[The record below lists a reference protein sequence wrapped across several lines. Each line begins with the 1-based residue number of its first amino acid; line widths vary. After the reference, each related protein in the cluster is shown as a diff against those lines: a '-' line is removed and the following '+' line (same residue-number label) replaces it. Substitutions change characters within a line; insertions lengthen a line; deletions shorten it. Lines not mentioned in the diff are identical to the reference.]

1 LDAREIQKPPCCTRH
16 QGEQRGAWR
25 QPRTDRDGGAVRF
38 LGRDLV
44 LVVTFMSACVEPTRA
59 RVVELET
66 RVLGL
71 GITLTGTTLRALDV
85 VGLAAGAV
93 KLGFGFDF
101 FLVSDGA
108 GKLQAKNPLPPA
120 RAGLPAAVGIKRPL
134 FANLMTEAAEAKG
147 ASIRYGLTVE
157 AIDQNDAAVS
167 VRFTDGSSGHYDLVV
182 GADGVFS
189 SIRKR
194 VFGEAYEPIYVGQ
207 GVYRF
212 MTERHPSID
221 QLHVFVGPKLKAGF
235 IPLSDDSM
243 YLFTTMSYPPHTR
256 IDESKTH
263 IILKEALKDFTA
275 PIVVEV
281 RERMRSPEKVI
292 WRPFENT
299 LVPSPW
305 YRGRVILIGDAA
317 HTLTPHLTAGGGMAI
332 EDAETLGQAR
342 SVPDALQSFMER
354 RFERVRA
361 ACDISLEI
369 CKLEQA
375 PEPDVAKIYS
385 LTGQGYALLGKNF

>member
-1 LDAREIQKPPCCTRH
+1 VPCAIKQKNGQGGIAEETMAAVERVLIVGAGIGGLAMAIALRE
-16 QGEQRGAWR
+16 RGI
-25 QPRTDRDGGAVRF
+25 AV
-38 LGRDLV
+38 D
-44 LVVTFMSACVEPTRA
+44 
-59 RVVELET
+59 VVEIEA

-71 GITLTGTTLRALDV
+71 GITLTGTTMRALDV
-85 VGLAAGAV
+85 VGLAEEAV
-93 KLGFGFDF
+93 RQGFGFDF

-108 GKLQAKNPLPPA
+108 GELQAKSPLPPA
-120 RAGLPAAVGIKRPL
+120 RSGLPAAVGISRPL
-134 FANLMTEAAEAKG
+134 FAKLMTEAADAKG

-157 AIDQNDAAVS
+157 AISQNDIVVS

-189 SIRKR
+189 SIRKCI
-194 VFGEAYEPIYVGQ
+194 FGEDYKPIYVGQ

-212 MTERHPSID
+212 MTERHSSID
-221 QLHVFVGPKLKAGF
+221 QLHVFVGPKFKAGF

-256 IDESKTH
+256 IDESQTH
-263 IILKEALKDFTA
+263 VILKAALKDFTA
-275 PIVVEV
+275 PIVVDV
-281 RERMRSPEKVI
+281 RERMFSPEKVV

-299 LVPSPW
+299 LVSSPW
-305 YRGRVILIGDAA
+305 YRGRIILIGDAA
-317 HTLTPHLTAGGGMAI
+317 HTMTPHLTAGGGMAI
-332 EDAETLGQAR
+332 EDAIVLAETLAQNG
-342 SVPDALQSFMER
+342 SVSDALRSFMER

-361 ACDISLEI
+361 ACQISLEI

-385 LTGQGYALLGKNF
+385 LTGQGYALLGKDF

>member
-1 LDAREIQKPPCCTRH
+1 LVRAVHRAIKQTTI
-16 QGEQRGAWR
+16 RGGIAEETMAAVER
-25 QPRTDRDGGAVRF
+25 VLIVGAGIGGLAMAIALRDRGIAV
-38 LGRDLV
+38 D
-44 LVVTFMSACVEPTRA
+44 
-59 RVVELET
+59 VVELET

-85 VGLAAGAV
+85 VGLADEAV
-93 KLGFGFDF
+93 RQGFGFDF
-101 FLVSDGA
+101 FLVSDGG

-120 RAGLPAAVGIKRPL
+120 RSGLPAAVGIKRPS
-134 FANLMTEAAEAKG
+134 FAQLMTESAEAKG

-157 AIDQNDAAVS
+157 AISQNDAVVD

-194 VFGEAYEPIYVGQ
+194 VFGEACEPIYVGQ

-256 IDESKTH
+256 IEESKTH
-263 IILKEALKDFTA
+263 VILKEALKDFTA
-275 PIVVEV
+275 PVVVEV
-281 RERMRSPEKVI
+281 RERMLSPENVV

-305 YRGRVILIGDAA
+305 YRGRVILLGDAA
-317 HTLTPHLTAGGGMAI
+317 HTMTPHLTAGGGMAI
-332 EDAETLGQAR
+332 EDAIILAETLAQIG
-342 SVPDALQSFMER
+342 SVSDALGSFMER

-361 ACDISLEI
+361 ACEISLEI

-375 PEPDVAKIYS
+375 SEPDVAKIYS
-385 LTGQGYALLGKNF
+385 LTGQGYALLGKDF

>member
-1 LDAREIQKPPCCTRH
+1 MAAVERVLIVGAGIGGLAMAIALRE
-16 QGEQRGAWR
+16 RGI
-25 QPRTDRDGGAVRF
+25 AV
-38 LGRDLV
+38 D
-44 LVVTFMSACVEPTRA
+44 
-59 RVVELET
+59 VVELEA
-66 RVLGL
+66 RVLGV
-71 GITLTGTTLRALDV
+71 GITLTGTTLRVLDM
-85 VGLAAGAV
+85 VGLATAAAQQ
-93 KLGFGFDF
+93 GFGFDF
-101 FLVSDGA
+101 FLISDGA

-134 FANLMTEAAEAKG
+134 FASIMSEAAKAKG

-157 AIDQNDAAVS
+157 AVEQNDTAVS
-167 VRFTDGSSGHYDLVV
+167 IRFTDNTSQHYDLVV

-189 SIRKR
+189 SVRKR
-194 VFGEAYEPIYVGQ
+194 VFGDAYEPIYVGQ

-212 MTERHPSID
+212 MTERHSSID

-281 RERMRSPEKVI
+281 RERMSSPEKVV

-299 LVPSPW
+299 LVPPPW

-317 HTLTPHLTAGGGMAI
+317 HTMTPHLTAGGGMAI
-332 EDAETLGQAR
+332 EDAVILAETLAQAG
-342 SVPDALQSFMER
+342 SVPDALRSFMNR

-375 PEPDVAKIYS
+375 PHPDVAKIYS
-385 LTGQGYALLGKNF
+385 LTGQGYALLGKDF

>member
-1 LDAREIQKPPCCTRH
+1 MAAVERVLIVGAGIGGLTMAIALRE
-16 QGEQRGAWR
+16 RGI
-25 QPRTDRDGGAVRF
+25 AV
-38 LGRDLV
+38 D
-44 LVVTFMSACVEPTRA
+44 
-59 RVVELET
+59 VVELET
-66 RVLGL
+66 RVLGV

-85 VGLAAGAV
+85 VGLADGAA
-93 KLGFGFDF
+93 KQGFGFDF

-120 RAGLPAAVGIKRPL
+120 RPGLPAAVGTKRPL

-147 ASIRYGLTVE
+147 ASFRYGLTVE

-235 IPLSDDSM
+235 IPLSEDSM

-256 IDESKTH
+256 IDESRTH
-263 IILKEALKDFTA
+263 VILKEALKDFTA

-317 HTLTPHLTAGGGMAI
+317 HTMTPHLTAGGGMAI
-332 EDAETLGQAR
+332 EDAIILAETLAQAR
-342 SVPDALQSFMER
+342 SVSDALQTFMER

-361 ACDISLEI
+361 ACEISLEI

-385 LTGQGYALLGKNF
+385 LTGQGYALLGKEF

>member
-1 LDAREIQKPPCCTRH
+1 MAAVERVLIVGAGIGGLAMAIALRE
-16 QGEQRGAWR
+16 RGI
-25 QPRTDRDGGAVRF
+25 AV
-38 LGRDLV
+38 D
-44 LVVTFMSACVEPTRA
+44 
-59 RVVELET
+59 VVELET

-85 VGLAAGAV
+85 VGLADGAV
-93 KLGFGFDF
+93 KRGYGFDF

-120 RAGLPAAVGIKRPL
+120 RPGLPAAVGIKRPL

-157 AIDQNDAAVS
+157 AIEQNDPPPSQYVSPTAA
-167 VRFTDGSSGHYDLVV
+167 
-182 GADGVFS
+182 ADNTISWSAPMASFP

-263 IILKEALKDFTA
+263 VILKEALKDFTA

-317 HTLTPHLTAGGGMAI
+317 HTMTPHLTAGGGMAI
-332 EDAETLGQAR
+332 EDAVILAETLAQAG
-342 SVPDALQSFMER
+342 SVSDALRSFMER

-361 ACDISLEI
+361 ACEISLEI